1 MGRSHLAIVT
11 SSIHRPKDYAAR
23 GAREFRNACGVSV
36 TVDTAGQLLPR
47 YSSRAGRYIIAA
59 CVLGSGITSLDA
71 TIVGLA
77 LPTIGRDFHANI
89 QDLQWVVTGYMLT
102 LAALLLL
109 GGALGDR
116 YGRKRIFMIGVV
128 WFALA
133 SAACGFAV
141 NAPMLIVTRILQGI
155 GGALL
160 TPGSLAILEA
170 SFGPGDRERA
180 IGAWSGMTGLATAAG
195 PFIGGYLI
203 SAASWRWIFFI
214 NVPISAF
221 VVVLTLRHVP
231 ESSDPSARGRID
243 ILGAVLAMW
252 WLAALT
258 YALIEGPARG
268 WTAPVVIVGLVFAV
282 LLPPIFVVVER
293 RAKAPML
300 PLSLFSS
307 RQFSAVN
314 GVTFVVYAAIGGALF
329 LLPVALQVVSGYSP
343 LESGIALLPV
353 TVIML
358 VLSAP
363 SGRLA
368 ARIGPR
374 LQMTVGPIVVGAGLA
389 LLSLAA
395 DGRNYWTNVLPAVL
409 VFGFGLAI
417 TVAPLT
423 ATAMSSAPPERSGIA
438 SAVNNSVA
446 RLAGLIAVAVL
457 PVVAGISGSSYLDP
471 GAMASGFRTVVWI
484 AAGAAAL
491 GGLLSFAGV
500 RNVKAAGAL
509 RELHASESYLARHRC
524 ELDAPCLAQ
533 IGGQSGK
540 APAAPAS
547 TPAAS

>member
-1 MGRSHLAIVT
+1 VT
-11 SSIHRPKDYAAR
+11 QAADNP
-23 GAREFRNACGVSV
+23 GEP
-36 TVDTAGQLLPR
+36 QLPR
-47 YSSRAGRYIIAA
+47 YSSRAGRFIIAA

-116 YGRKRIFMIGVV
+116 YGRKRIFTIGVI
-128 WFALA
+128 WFAIA
-133 SAACGFAV
+133 SALCGFAV
-141 NAPMLIVTRILQGI
+141 SSTMLIATRILQGV

-180 IGAWSGMTGLATAAG
+180 IGAWSGMTGLATAIG
-195 PFIGGYLI
+195 PFIGGYLV
-203 SAASWRWIFFI
+203 SAASWRWIFFV
-214 NVPISAF
+214 NVPVSAF
-221 VVVLTLRHVP
+221 VVVLTIRHVP
-231 ESSDPSARGRID
+231 ESADPEARGRID
-243 ILGAVLAMW
+243 ILGAVLAMM
-252 WLAALT
+252 WLAAVT

-268 WTAPVVIVGLVFAV
+268 WTAPVVVVGLVLAV
-282 LLPPIFVVVER
+282 VVPPVFVLVER
-293 RAKAPML
+293 RTESPML

-358 VLSAP
+358 LLSAP

-374 LQMTVGPIVVGAGLA
+374 LQMTVGPLVVGAGLA

-395 DGRNYWTNVLPAVL
+395 DGRNYVTHVLPAVL

-457 PVVAGISGSSYLDP
+457 PVVAGITGSSYLDP
-471 GAMASGFRTVVWI
+471 AAMASGFKTVVWI
-484 AAGAAAL
+484 AAGASAF

-509 RELHASESYLARHRC
+509 RELYKSESYFERHRC

-533 IGGQSGK
+533 MGQ
-540 APAAPAS
+540 APASQVS
-547 TPAAS
+547 TPAAG